1 MPDDD
6 YKEEILK
13 SLQYHKRL
21 NDDYKEEILKS
32 LQSHKR
38 LIPSRD
44 FNEYEYS
51 LYLQYASS
59 VELEKDIVTE
69 KTYLKIVYEDNWEED
84 EEIVDDKIRMRY
96 L

>member
-6 YKEEILK
+6 YQAELLFYK
-13 SLQYHKRL
+13 SIQS
-21 NDDYKEEILKS
+21 YKG
-32 LQSHKR
+32 

-51 LYLQYASS
+51 LYLQYAST

-69 KTYLKIVYEDNWEED
+69 KTYLKIVT
-84 EEIVDDKIRMRY
+84 DD
-96 L
+96 